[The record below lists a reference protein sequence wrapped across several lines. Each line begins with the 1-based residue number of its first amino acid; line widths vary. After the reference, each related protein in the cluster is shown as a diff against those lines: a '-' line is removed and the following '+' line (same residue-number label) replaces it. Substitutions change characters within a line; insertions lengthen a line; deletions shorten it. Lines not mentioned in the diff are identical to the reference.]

1 MQRQQGGA
9 LRIIGHA
16 KPGSASDATQQL
28 DSFTL
33 ALGRAKAV
41 AQELSAE
48 GVPSSAIEIEAA
60 PGRTDDVVASRAQVF
75 LEH

>member
-9 LRIIGHA
+9 LRVIGHA
-16 KPGSASDATQQL
+16 KPGASSDATQQL
-28 DSFTL
+28 ASFTL
-33 ALGRAKAV
+33 AMGRAKAV

-60 PGRTDDVVASRAQVF
+60 PSRADDTIASRAQIF